1 MKILFEVAHGNNVAG
16 KCDPTGTFRE
26 YIYSREI
33 VPRIVHELKKRG
45 YDAQNLVPELYE
57 PGLAERARRVN
68 AICQTYGKENC
79 IFISVHVNAAGKGD
93 KWMNAR
99 GWCCFTTPC
108 PTKSDI
114 LAECLY
120 RAAVRCFPGHKIRR
134 DKSDGDS
141 DWEKEFY
148 VLMHTLC
155 PAVLTENFF
164 MDNKEDLA
172 YLCSDEGKDAIVRCH
187 VEGVISYLEELAN
200 G

>member
-45 YDAQNLVPELYE
+45 YDAENLVPELYE
-57 PGLAERARRVN
+57 PGLTERVHRVN
-68 AICQTYGKENC
+68 VKCQTYGKDNC

-99 GWCCFTTPC
+99 GWCCFTTRGV
-108 PTKSDI
+108 TKSDR
-114 LAECLY
+114 LAEHLY
-120 RAAVRCFPGHKIRR
+120 MAAERCFTGHKIRR

-141 DWEKEFY
+141 DWEKGFY
-148 VLMHTLC
+148 VLRHTLC

-172 YLCSDEGKDAIVRCH
+172 YLCSEEGKEAIVRCH
-187 VEGVISYLEELAN
+187 IEGVISYLEELAN